1 LQSKDRDVSYR
12 WALSGL
18 SLTMVL
24 SSLGT
29 SVANVALPN
38 LAAAFA
44 APFQAVQWVV
54 IAYVLAVTCSI
65 VAIGWLGDA
74 IGRRR
79 LLIGGLILFLAASA
93 LCGMAP
99 SLETLIAGRALQGLG
114 GATLLA
120 LSMAFVGDIAPKE
133 RFGAAI
139 GLLGTMSAVGT
150 SIGPS
155 LGGVLIDAFGWRSIF
170 LINLPLGVVALYLT
184 ITGLPADKSRDGVER
199 PAFDFV
205 GIVVMAL
212 ALGAYALA
220 MTLGRGEFG
229 AANIILLAAAAIG
242 LFVFLRVE
250 TRAASPLISRDLFR
264 DSILSAG
271 FACSLLV
278 STVLFSTLIVGPF
291 HLARVF
297 ALPPAAIGAI
307 VAAGPIAA
315 AFVGVPAGRLADR
328 FGAGAVSL
336 AGLIAIEIGCVLIVT
351 IPATWGPF
359 GFLFATIVLTIGYA
373 LFQNAN
379 NAHVMQGIDPRKRG
393 IVAGLINLSRN
404 LGQVTGA
411 AAMGALFAYASGPV
425 DVLHAEPAA
434 VDFGT
439 RATYAVATLLIGAAI
454 VFAARKA
461 ALKR

>member
-1 LQSKDRDVSYR
+1 MSYR
-12 WALSGL
+12 WALAGL
-18 SLTMVL
+18 SLSMVL

-38 LAAAFA
+38 LAVSFA

-54 IAYVLAVTCSI
+54 IAYVLTVTCSI

-79 LLIGGLILFLAASA
+79 LLIGGLILFIAASA

-170 LINLPLGVVALYLT
+170 LINLPLGVAALYLT

-199 PAFDFV
+199 PAFDFA
-205 GIVVMAL
+205 GIAVMAL

-220 MTLGRGEFG
+220 MTLGRGDFG
-229 AANIILLAAAAIG
+229 AVNAGMLAAAAIG
-242 LFVFLRVE
+242 LFVFLRIE
-250 TRAASPLISRDLFR
+250 ARASSPLIGRDLFR
-264 DSILSAG
+264 DPILRAG
-271 FACSLLV
+271 FVCSLLV
-278 STVLFSTLIVGPF
+278 STVLFATLIVGPF

-297 ALPPAAIGAI
+297 DLSPAAIGAI

-315 AFVGVPAGRLADR
+315 AFIGVPAGRLADR
-328 FGAGAVSL
+328 FGAGLVSL
-336 AGLIAIEIGCVLIVT
+336 AGLVGIEIGCVLIVT
-351 IPATWGPF
+351 IPAGWGPL
-359 GFLFATIVLTIGYA
+359 GYLFATMVMTIGYA

-393 IVAGLINLSRN
+393 VVAGLINLSRN

-411 AAMGALFAYASGPV
+411 AAMGALFAYASGPA
-425 DVLHAEPAA
+425 DVLHAEPAS

-439 RATYAVATLLIGAAI
+439 RATYGVATLLIGAAI
-454 VFAARKA
+454 LFAARKA
-461 ALKR
+461 GLKRT

>member
-1 LQSKDRDVSYR
+1 
-12 WALSGL
+12 
-18 SLTMVL
+18 MVL

-38 LAAAFA
+38 LAANFA
-44 APFQAVQWVV
+44 APFQTVQWVV
-54 IAYVLAVTCSI
+54 IAYVLTVTCSI

-79 LLIGGLILFLAASA
+79 LLIGGTILFTAAST

-170 LINLPLGVVALYLT
+170 LINLPLGAVALFLIVT
-184 ITGLPADKSRDGVER
+184 RLPADKSRDGVER
-199 PAFDFV
+199 PAFDFA
-205 GIVVMAL
+205 GIAVMAL

-220 MTLGRGEFG
+220 MTLGRGDFG
-229 AANIILLAAAAIG
+229 AANAGLLAAAAIG
-242 LFVFLRVE
+242 FFVFLRIE
-250 TRAASPLISRDLFR
+250 TRAASPLIGRDLFR
-264 DSILSAG
+264 DPILRAG
-271 FACSLLV
+271 FVCSLLV
-278 STVLFSTLIVGPF
+278 STVLFTTLIVGPF

-297 ALPPAAIGAI
+297 DLSPAAIGAI

-315 AFVGVPAGRLADR
+315 ACVGVPAGRLADR
-328 FGAGAVSL
+328 FGAGTVSL
-336 AGLIAIEIGCVLIVT
+336 AGLIGIEIGSVMIVT
-351 IPATWGPF
+351 IPAAWGPL
-359 GFLFATIVLTIGYA
+359 GYLAAMIVVTVSYA
-373 LFQNAN
+373 VFQNAN
-379 NAHVMQGIDPRKRG
+379 NAHVMQGVSPGKRG
-393 IVAGLINLSRN
+393 LISGVISLSRN

-411 AAMGALFAYASGPV
+411 AAMGALFAYAAGPE
-425 DVLHAEPAA
+425 DVLHAAPAS

-439 RATYAVATLLIGAAI
+439 RATFGTATLLIGAAI

-461 ALKR
+461 QLKR

>member
-1 LQSKDRDVSYR
+1 
-12 WALSGL
+12 
-18 SLTMVL
+18 MVL

-38 LAAAFA
+38 LAATFG

-65 VAIGWLGDA
+65 VAVGWLGDA

-79 LLIGGLILFLAASA
+79 LLIGGLILFLAASV

-99 SLETLIAGRALQGLG
+99 SLEALIAGRALQGLG

-155 LGGVLIDAFGWRSIF
+155 LGGVLIDAFGWRTIF
-170 LINLPLGVVALYLT
+170 LINLPLGAVALYLT
-184 ITGLPADKSRDGVER
+184 ATRLPADKSRDGVQR
-199 PAFDFV
+199 PAFDMA

-220 MTLGRGEFG
+220 MTLGRGDFG
-229 AANIILLAAAAIG
+229 ALNAVLLAAAAIG
-242 LFVFLRVE
+242 LFAFLRVE
-250 TRAASPLISRDLFR
+250 ARAAAPLIGRDLFR
-264 DSILSAG
+264 DPILRAG
-271 FACSLLV
+271 FVCSMLV

-297 ALPPAAIGAI
+297 GLSPAAIGAI

-336 AGLIAIEIGCVLIVT
+336 AGLIGIEIGCVMIVT
-351 IPATWGPF
+351 IPAAWGPL
-359 GFLFATIVLTIGYA
+359 GYLAAMIVMTISYAT
-373 LFQNAN
+373 FQNAN
-379 NAHVMQGIDPRKRG
+379 NAHVMQGALPSKRG
-393 IVAGLINLSRN
+393 LISGLISLSRN
-404 LGQVTGA
+404 LGIITGA
-411 AAMGALFAYASGPV
+411 ATMGALFAYASGPV
-425 DVLHAEPAA
+425 DVLHAAPEA

-439 RATYAVATLLIGAAI
+439 RATYGVATLLIGAGI
-454 VFAARKA
+454 YFAARKA
-461 ALKR
+461 GLRA